1 MPTVSGHVNDSPA
14 RSSEPSIFQLRR
26 VPKHSILSGAPG
38 PSGANSRREQKS
50 FLAPWRPQAPSMSF
64 QTSGAARAVVRN
76 FRKIAAAHKGR
87 LILRYF
93 TKNTLEPIYPPALD
107 GAGRTLEKGDAS

>member
-1 MPTVSGHVNDSPA
+1 MA
-14 RSSEPSIFQLRR
+14 
-26 VPKHSILSGAPG
+26 
-38 PSGANSRREQKS
+38 
-50 FLAPWRPQAPSMSF
+50 F

-107 GAGRTLEKGDAS
+107 GAGRTLEKGDASALIVYIGRDSRATWRPDIQQLSRGRSGSQEA